1 MKINWK
7 VRVQKKSFWVAIVS
21 ALIVATN
28 SIAGAFGYDVLPV
41 TQEIEAVI
49 MTVLNLLVVAG
60 VIEDMTTRGYEDSDQ
75 AMTYGKPKED
85 GIQ

>member
-21 ALIVATN
+21 AIIVAVN
-28 SIAGAFGYDVLPV
+28 SIAAAFGQDVIPV

-49 MTVLNLLVVAG
+49 MTILNLLVVAG
-60 VIEDMTTRGYEDSDQ
+60 VIEDMTTDGYQDSDQ
-75 AMTYGKPKED
+75 AMTYGKPKKE